1 LYIFGGKDKNGEPQN
16 KLRLFKGNT
25 IDGKVV
31 HGEFVNIKTSGIAP
45 CGRFG
50 HSMSYLPMNNC
61 LIIMGGRNDSKCSEL
76 GTPFL
81 NDIFLFLLDQ
91 KFWMTIKY
99 ALGSDRISSVGN
111 MAMTVISDG

>member
-1 LYIFGGKDKNGEPQN
+1 
-16 KLRLFKGNT
+16 
-25 IDGKVV
+25 
-31 HGEFVNIKTSGIAP
+31 
-45 CGRFG
+45 
-50 HSMSYLPMNNC
+50 MSYLPMNNC